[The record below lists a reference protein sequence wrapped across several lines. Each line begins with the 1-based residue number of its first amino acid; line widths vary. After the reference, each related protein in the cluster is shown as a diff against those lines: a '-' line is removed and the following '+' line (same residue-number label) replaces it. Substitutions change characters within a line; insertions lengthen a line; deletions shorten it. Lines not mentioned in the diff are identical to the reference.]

1 MDHMLVDAMTVRM
14 TLHPESLDTILATNL
29 HADILSD
36 LAAGKPPAVTPSVR
50 KQR

>member
-1 MDHMLVDAMTVRM
+1 MLVDAMTVRM

-36 LAAGKPPAVTPSVR
+36 LAAGKLSSR
-50 KQR
+50 EIRI